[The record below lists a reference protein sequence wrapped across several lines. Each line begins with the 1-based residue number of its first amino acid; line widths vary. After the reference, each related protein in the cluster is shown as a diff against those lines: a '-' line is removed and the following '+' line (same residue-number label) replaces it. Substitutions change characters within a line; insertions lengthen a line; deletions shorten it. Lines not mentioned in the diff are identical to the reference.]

1 LTGES
6 SCLFFAFN
14 QKSSPDQSVGNCG
27 DRNADTL
34 LNKVIDCEVSAIED
48 VQEALLQSGNVDL
61 VGLAWFGSVGDRVDF
76 LMKPWNQTEGKR
88 DSTIVEYAR
97 QLTALG
103 LTNYQ
108 AGVEQACE
116 LARKVEN
123 NNNKTVVI
131 MVSVK
136 KDVISVANKFILIP
150 TSAAFKGV

>member
-1 LTGES
+1 LLS
-6 SCLFFAFN
+6 IRKAC
-14 QKSSPDQSVGNCG
+14 SPDKSVGSCG
-27 DRNADTL
+27 DRNNDTL

-76 LMKPWNQTEGKR
+76 LMRPWNQTEGRR
-88 DSTIVEYAR
+88 DSTLVEHAR

-108 AGVEQACE
+108 VGVEQACE

-131 MVSVK
+131 MVSVFIK
-136 KDVISVANKFILIP
+136 MSFLLCLSSSSCQLFLLSNKGI
-150 TSAAFKGV
+150 